1 MKLHALSFG
10 LVLGLF
16 VLSPSMAQQEE
27 VKLPPQATE
36 FYTPVVKKVAPG
48 QENHLAPADA
58 IVLFDG
64 NNLNAWVSDKEGSTA
79 APWKVENGAFTVVP
93 RTGGIRTK
101 DTFGDVQVHV
111 EWSAP
116 TVVKGTGQ
124 GRGNSGFF
132 FMGKYELQVLDSYD
146 NETYT
151 NGMAASIYK
160 QHPPLVNAMRP
171 PGEWNTYDAIFTAP
185 RFNQNGMLISPA
197 RITVIHNGIL
207 VQNNVELKGPTE
219 NIGIPH
225 YVAHPAALPIHLQDH
240 GDLVSYRNIWV
251 RKLD

>member
-1 MKLHALSFG
+1 MKLSLLPMG
-10 LVLGLF
+10 LVVAF
-16 VLSPSMAQQEE
+16 IAISPAQAQQEE
-27 VKLPPQATE
+27 IKLPPQATE
-36 FYTPVVKKVAPG
+36 FYKPEVMKVTPGK
-48 QENHLAPADA
+48 ENHLPPADA

-64 NNLNAWVSDKEGSTA
+64 SNLNAWVSDKSGSDP
-79 APWKVENGAFTVVP
+79 APWKVENGVFTVVP

-101 DTFGDVQVHV
+101 ESFGDVQVHV

-116 TVVKGTGQ
+116 TVIKGTGQ

-132 FMGKYELQVLDSYD
+132 FMGKYELQILDSYD

-160 QHPPLVNAMRP
+160 QHPPLVNAMRA

-185 RFNQNGMLISPA
+185 RFNANGMLISPA
-197 RITVIHNGIL
+197 RITVIHNGIV

-219 NIGIPH
+219 YIGIPN
-225 YVAHPAALPIHLQDH
+225 YVAHPAALPIHIQDH
-240 GDLVSYRNIWV
+240 GDEVRFRNIWV